1 MPVRS
6 SGFTLVEVAIVLVI
20 VGLLLGGMLRAQEL
34 VYGAKV
40 KSLANDFRAVP
51 AYIYAYQDRFRAI
64 PGDDRAAATH
74 LPGAVAAAGTAGNGL
89 IDAAWN
95 STAAGDESRLFW
107 QHVRLA
113 NLASGPTDIDD
124 PLYTPRNAMGG
135 VVGVSSA
142 ASSLIQIAGMRGDYQ
157 FCSSA
162 IPGRMVKQLDALLD
176 DADTAKGGLRAVEDG
191 AALQSTAMP
200 TTGIQEGMTYTLCMV
215 F

>member
-1 MPVRS
+1 MPARA
-6 SGFTLVEVAIVLVI
+6 SGFTLVELAIVLVI

-64 PGDDRAAATH
+64 PGDDRSAPAH
-74 LPGAVAAAGTAGNGL
+74 LPGAEAAPGASGNGL

-95 STAAGDESRLFW
+95 STAAGDESHLFW

-113 NLASGPTDIDD
+113 NLASGPTDQAD

-142 ASSLIQIAGMRGDYQ
+142 SSALVQVAGMRGDYQ

-162 IPGRMVKQLDALLD
+162 IPGRMAKQLDALLD
-176 DADTAKGGLRAVEDG
+176 DSDTAKGSLRAVEDG
-191 AALQSTAMP
+191 APLQSPAVP
-200 TTGIQEGMTYTLCMV
+200 IANIQDGVTYTVCMI